1 MTKSKVAFLTEMGFE
16 GKVPSNHS
24 NMRTEFSWI
33 YTLNADHRS
42 IHHYREVKDYDHVF
56 IIFPKGKTFL
66 SAEGSKLVNGT
77 NPVSELLRQEV
88 VNVLRVGGNKKIHY
102 VQEGPHWW
110 YNDYEVGDQIY
121 FYNLVAG
128 CDSIFAH
135 NESDTQFYK
144 GMFPGKPVHVIPSLM
159 IEESVGFISTTKEDK
174 VIIGGNFARWY
185 GGFESYTIASIFDLP
200 IWAQTSHATRVEES
214 LIAGLKHLPRMLWTD
229 WITALSEFKY
239 AVHLMPTVAAGT
251 FSLNCAYLGIPC
263 IGNEDVDTQRI
274 CHPALSVKVSDV
286 EKARELALRLKQD
299 KGFYQEC
306 SRFAKYYYKTHYSL
320 EVWKERMNKILNE
333 AE

>member
-1 MTKSKVAFLTEMGFE
+1 MRVAFITETNHQ
-16 GKVPSNHS
+16 GKWPKDFPNA
-24 NMRTEFSWI
+24 RTEVAWQI
-33 YTLNADHRS
+33 TLNADHYNIFRFE
-42 IHHYREVKDYDHVF
+42 EVKDYDHVF

-110 YNDYEVGDQIY
+110 YNDYEVRDQIY

-159 IEESVGFISTTKEDK
+159 IEDSVGFISLTKEDK
-174 VIIGGNFARWY
+174 VIIGGNLARWY
-185 GGFESYTIASIFDLP
+185 GGFESYTVASIFDLP

-263 IGNEDVDTQRI
+263 IGNSLVDTQKL
-274 CHPALSVKVSDV
+274 CHPELSVDV
-286 EKARELALRLKQD
+286 WDIEKARNLAIRLREDETFYTHCSEQSKQL
-299 KGFYQEC
+299 YREY
-306 SRFAKYYYKTHYSL
+306 FAV
-320 EVWKERMNKILNE
+320 EVWKEQMNKILNE